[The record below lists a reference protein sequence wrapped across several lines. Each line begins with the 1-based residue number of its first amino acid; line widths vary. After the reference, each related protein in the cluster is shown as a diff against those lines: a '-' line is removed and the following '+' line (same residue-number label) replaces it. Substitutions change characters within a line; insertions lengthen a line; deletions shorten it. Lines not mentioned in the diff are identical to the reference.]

1 MTLAC
6 PQCKS
11 PVAREGQR
19 FCYRCGNDLR
29 EYYEALNIH
38 PQDSQAAPKEV
49 ASNGGDMSITGQTRV
64 KATENIPRAM
74 DTLSVDPIITTDA
87 MQAEGELEYKA
98 LLRILLPSGD
108 VFDREMQRAEA
119 QIGKGP
125 RNDIV
130 IADPAVSSSHA
141 LIRAEEGVYT
151 ITDLGSR
158 NGTFVNSE
166 RISEPQKLN
175 HGDVIGIGLSKITFR
190 LKDHSET
197 GAINLTEVLA
207 RPASQGPPPLTEDS
221 LAQALINE
229 GLATRNDVE
238 RLRGADARGR
248 RLARALLDER
258 LVSEDSLLD
267 LMSRVFRLPITELS
281 AIEIDEAPA
290 IRFSSS
296 IAREHHVFAFNEADG
311 RLKLAVTD
319 PTDTA
324 AVEKV
329 EKETGLPVD
338 LHLANWTRIS
348 EQIEAFYGPKL
359 IGVLPTGEKLRY
371 MINQAEIEIG
381 KASHNN
387 IVIADPTVSNTH
399 AILMVRDGGY
409 SIVDLGSRNGTF
421 VNGERLGTHS
431 HTLRHGDAIQL
442 GQTVL
447 TFRNS
452 GETTENVTA
461 TLSAE
466 ALEEIRRRAGIEAG
480 TPASPRSNTDE
491 RERKR
496 VPTSESSATPAVQPP
511 TEQPPA
517 APLIEQQSPAVA
529 MAPAAELSTPPL
541 TEEQA
546 DEKKKKKKKKEGD
559 RMKAA
564 YVSAASRIVAQVL
577 AVVLTVGLSLYIVN
591 RSMSPSQPAP
601 DNTNSKPKKER
612 VASPGA
618 GIPFAGGVFEASGV
632 AQVPNTDGVYFVDD
646 GKPGQIFWMQLD
658 QTGRQV
664 GDIKPIDYGYQIA
677 DHEGIVYGGSF
688 FYVVGSNSQPEKGE
702 RNALARFAFDA
713 ATQTVN
719 GPAEVITDLR
729 GFLLENV
736 PELKDVKDKPG
747 NAGGLNIEGIA
758 WDVTNDRLLL
768 GLRSPVANGQSLI
781 VPIKLRDPR
790 GAFSRDN
797 LQPPGAA
804 IPLSLGGLGIRDIY
818 YDTRTNSYL
827 IVAGSPVTGG
837 SPITSLWE
845 WNGDTD
851 QANPESSPRELT
863 KLDPVMK
870 PEGVTR
876 VRIGGRDF
884 VFIVG
889 DGSSYMK
896 VDLIEP

>member
-29 EYYEALNIH
+29 EYYEALNIK
-38 PQDSQAAPKEV
+38 PQDSPPAPAEA
-49 ASNGGDMSITGQTRV
+49 ASNVGDMSITGQTKV
-64 KATENIPRAM
+64 KDTENIPRAM
-74 DTLSVDPIITTDA
+74 DTLSVEPVTTTDA
-87 MQAEGELEYKA
+87 IQAEGELEYKA
-98 LLRILLPSGD
+98 QLRILLPSGD
-108 VFDREMQRAEA
+108 VFDRQMQRAEA

-130 IADPAVSSSHA
+130 IADTAVSSSHA

-175 HGDVIGIGLSKITFR
+175 HGDIIGIGLSKITFR

-197 GAINLTEVLA
+197 GAINLTEVLVQ
-207 RPASQGPPPLTEDS
+207 PASQGPPPLTEDS
-221 LAQALINE
+221 LAQALISD
-229 GLATRNDVE
+229 GLVTRNDVE

-248 RLARALLDER
+248 RLVRALLDER
-258 LVSEDSLLD
+258 QLSEDSLRD
-267 LMSRVFRLPITELS
+267 LMSRLFHLPTTELS
-281 AIEIDEAPA
+281 AGDIDEATA

-296 IAREHHVFAFNEADG
+296 IARSHHVFAFNEADG
-311 RLKLAVTD
+311 RLKLAIAD

-324 AVEKV
+324 AFEKV
-329 EKETGLPVD
+329 EKEMGMPVD
-338 LHLANWTRIS
+338 LHLATWTRIS
-348 EQIEAFYGPKL
+348 EEIEAFYGPKL

-371 MINQAEIEIG
+371 MIDQAEIEIG
-381 KASHNN
+381 KAPHNN

-480 TPASPRSNTDE
+480 APASTHSDTDE

-496 VPTSESSATPAVQPP
+496 VPTSESAATPPAVP
-511 TEQPPA
+511 TPA
-517 APLIEQQSPAVA
+517 EQSPAVA
-529 MAPAAELSTPPL
+529 VAPAAAMAMTPPA
-541 TEEQA
+541 EESP
-546 DEKKKKKKKKEGD
+546 DEKKKKKKKKEDD
-559 RMKAA
+559 RLKAA
-564 YVSAASRIVAQVL
+564 YVGAVSRIVAQVL
-577 AVVLTVGLSLYIVN
+577 AVLLTVGLSLYIVN
-591 RSMSPSQPAP
+591 RSMSPSQPAT

-612 VASPGA
+612 TATPGA
-618 GIPFAGGVFEASGV
+618 GIPFAGGIFEASGV
-632 AQVPNTDGVYFVDD
+632 AQIPNTEGVYFVDD
-646 GKPGQIFWMQLD
+646 GKPGQVFWMQLD

-664 GDIKPIDYGYQIA
+664 GDIKPIDYGYQVA
-677 DHEGIVYGGSF
+677 DQEGIVYGGSF

-702 RNALARFAFDA
+702 RNSLARFAFDA

-747 NAGGLNIEGIA
+747 NAGGLNIEGLA

-804 IPLSLGGLGIRDIY
+804 IPLSLGGLGIRDIH

-827 IVAGSPVTGG
+827 IIAGSPVTGG

-845 WNGDTD
+845 WNGDID
-851 QANPESSPRELT
+851 QANPEASPRELT

-876 VRIGGRDF
+876 VRVGARDF